1 MNLVTLG
8 PEGTFSHEVAELVC
22 KNSVTLVP
30 TIREVFRE
38 VVENHRQGLVPLENS
53 EAGGVGPTLDGL
65 MAYKVFITAEIFM
78 PVHHFLVAPPGVCEI
93 GTLFVHPQTH
103 EQCSEVIEQLGA
115 EVIHTS
121 SNAAS
126 AKAALRSP
134 GSGAIVSRKAAELYG
149 LPIVRSNVENNPDN
163 VTRFV
168 CIDAAPGETGK
179 PGKCSILVD
188 PESDRAGLLHE
199 LLGVFSRKEIN
210 LTRIESRPSKRGMG
224 RYVFFIDL
232 SYSPAC
238 PAAIKELT
246 TLTNVRNLGCY
257 ARMEVPGWTC

>member
-1 MNLVTLG
+1 MSLVTLG
-8 PEGTFSHEVAELVC
+8 PEGTFSHEVAETVFGC
-22 KNSVTLVP
+22 PITLVP

-38 VVENHRQGLVPLENS
+38 VTENGRRGLVPLENS

-65 MAYKVFITAEIFM
+65 MAFRVFITAEIFM
-78 PVHHFLVAPPGVCEI
+78 PVHHFLVAPAGVREI
-93 GTLFVHPQTH
+93 RRLFVHPQTH
-103 EQCSEVIEQLGA
+103 EQCSEVIDLLGA

-126 AKAALRSP
+126 AKAALQGA

-149 LPIVRSNVENNPDN
+149 LPILKSNVENNPDN

-168 CIDAAPGETGK
+168 CIEASPGETTN
-179 PGKCSILVD
+179 PQKCSILVD

-232 SYSPAC
+232 SCSPAS
-238 PAAIKELT
+238 PSAIEELKA
-246 TLTNVRNLGCY
+246 LTNVRNLGCY
-257 ARMEVPGWTC
+257 SRIEVPGWI

>member
-1 MNLVTLG
+1 MSLVTLG
-8 PEGTFSHEVAELVC
+8 PEGTFSHEVAE
-22 KNSVTLVP
+22 SVSRGPVMLVP

-38 VVENHRQGLVPLENS
+38 VAENGRQGLVPLENS

-65 MAYKVFITAEIFM
+65 MAFRVFITAEIFM
-78 PVHHFLVAPPGVCEI
+78 PVHHFLVAPAGTGEI
-93 GTLFVHPQTH
+93 RTLFVHPQTH
-103 EQCSEVIEQLGA
+103 EQCSEVIETLGA

-126 AKAALRSP
+126 AKATLECA
-134 GSGAIVSRKAAELYG
+134 GSGAIVSRKSAELYG
-149 LPIVRSNVENNPDN
+149 LTIMRSNVENNPDN

-168 CIDAAPGETGK
+168 CISAAPAEITD
-179 PGKCSILVD
+179 PRKCSILVD

-199 LLGVFSRKEIN
+199 LLGVFSRRAIN

-232 SYSPAC
+232 TYSPEC
-238 PAAIKELT
+238 PDAIKELQF
-246 TLTNVRNLGCY
+246 LTNVRNLGCY
-257 ARMEVPGWTC
+257 SRLEVS